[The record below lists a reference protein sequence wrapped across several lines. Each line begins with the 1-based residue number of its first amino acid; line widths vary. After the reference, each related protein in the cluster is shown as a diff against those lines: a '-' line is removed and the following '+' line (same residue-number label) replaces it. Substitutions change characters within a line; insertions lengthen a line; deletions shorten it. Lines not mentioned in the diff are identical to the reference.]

1 MYDLHNIFHKYKG
14 YPIALYGLGT
24 ETERVLHE
32 IGLDFHIVGLLDG
45 FREDGSIYGK
55 EIIPLST
62 VVARQVKLII
72 VVARPG
78 SCRAI
83 SRRIGSFCVE
93 HDIALFD
100 VRGNDLCD
108 VQRVVYDFCE
118 VPGITREEF
127 LRRIE
132 EYDAVSF
139 DLFDTLIMRQV
150 LFPSDVFEL
159 MDDRLRQHGIMI
171 EDFPARRM
179 ASEKELSKERAPRL
193 AEIYSHMKNTYHIA
207 EIEPEQMAMLEWEID
222 CGLVIPRKDVC
233 EMLSVLAARGKRVF
247 IVSDSYYDRKQIAGI
262 MRKCG
267 ITQYTDVFVSCEYG
281 TGKTQMLFQKY
292 KEAVEVEQYFHI
304 GDDETADVEYAEKNG
319 IVPCRLY
326 SGMDL
331 LELAGYMGVW
341 DYTGNLSDRIRIGM
355 FVSRV
360 FISPF
365 QFETKERRIGV
376 NTAYDIGYVF
386 FAPMICD
393 FVLWFRE
400 QVEELQLKNILFC
413 ARDGYLVKQLYDEL
427 CNSLS
432 SIYFLTSRT
441 AAIRAGMENEEDIR
455 YVGEMKFSGSLQKQL
470 EKRFGICVDE
480 MNERAEL
487 LDYKEEILERS
498 AESRKNYRVYLD
510 KQQLE
515 EGDVA
520 FFDFVAKG
528 TTQMYMAR
536 LLARHL
542 KGIYFLRLEEEQ
554 MRGKNLDIISF
565 YNDSEKNSSA
575 IFQDYYI
582 LETMLTAPMP
592 SVREFDEKGSP
603 IYEQET
609 RKAGDIR
616 CFQEAQEGIREYFR
630 EYLKLCPIS
639 VRKTDK
645 RLDEVFLSMIHRIE
659 VRDDDFL
666 ALKVE
671 DPFFNR
677 MTDMMDML

>member
-1 MYDLHNIFHKYKG
+1 MYDLQNIFHKYKDR
-14 YPIALYGLGT
+14 PIALYGLGT
-24 ETERVLHE
+24 ETERVLNE
-32 IGLDFHIVGLLDG
+32 IGSDFHIVGLLDG
-45 FREDGSIYGK
+45 FREDGTIFEK
-55 EIIPLST
+55 EIIPLSS

-83 SRRIGSFCVE
+83 SSRIGSFCVE

-108 VQRVVYDFCE
+108 VQRVVYDFRE
-118 VPGITREEF
+118 VAGITREEF
-127 LRRIE
+127 LRQIE

-150 LFPSDVFEL
+150 LFPTDVFEL

-171 EDFPARRM
+171 EDFSVRRM
-179 ASEKELSKERAPRL
+179 ASEKELSKVRAPRL

-222 CGLVIPRKDVC
+222 CGLVVSRKDVC
-233 EMLSVLAARGKRVF
+233 EMLSVLAARGKRVY
-247 IVSDSYYDRKQIAGI
+247 IVSDSYYDKEQIVGI
-262 MRKCG
+262 MKKCG
-267 ITQYTDVFVSCEYG
+267 IRQYTDVFVSCEYG

-292 KEAVEVEQYFHI
+292 QEVTKAERYLHI
-304 GDDETADVEYAEKNG
+304 GDDEIADVEYAEKNG
-319 IVPCRLY
+319 IVSCRLY

-341 DYTGNLSDRIRIGM
+341 DYTDSLSDRIRIGM
-355 FVSRV
+355 FVSHV
-360 FISPF
+360 FNSPF
-365 QFETKERRIGV
+365 QFETRERRIGV
-376 NTAYDIGYVF
+376 DTAYDIGYVF

-432 SIYFLTSRT
+432 STYFLTSRT
-441 AAIRAGMENEEDIR
+441 AAIRAGVENEEDIR

-480 MNERAEL
+480 TNERAEL

-498 AESRKNYRVYLD
+498 AGSRKNYRVYLD
-510 KQQLE
+510 KQQLK
-515 EGDVA
+515 EGDAA

-528 TTQMYMAR
+528 TTQMYMGR

-592 SVREFDEKGSP
+592 SIREFDEKGNP
-603 IYEQET
+603 IYDQET
-609 RKAGDIR
+609 RKVGDIR

-639 VRKTDK
+639 VRKISK
-645 RLDEVFLSMIHRIE
+645 KLDEVFLSMIHRME

-677 MTDMMDML
+677 MTDMTDML